1 MEKAT
6 KQKQASVLRS
16 KVSAKDKAVGR
27 SVHTHV
33 REGILTGPVMLT
45 VTLGQ
50 RTRKVPA

>member
-27 SVHTHV
+27 SVHTCGKPPPHSPSQD
-33 REGILTGPVMLT
+33 GADILCSKLVN
-45 VTLGQ
+45 
-50 RTRKVPA
+50 K